1 MKSSHG
7 TCREA
12 QKRIDGF
19 FDAPGNTS
27 PERFLVAEPEFGR
40 HVQDCGGCRAV
51 LNDALEGRRFIREHL
66 QAAEEPGPNFTAR
79 VMEAISRQERERV
92 PATSASPWYAVP
104 ALAARL
110 AWGAAIV
117 LVLASTWLYE
127 KRPDVTPRRTA
138 AETAG
143 ASLEPAP
150 QPANHDEVLAS
161 LVGREP

>member
-1 MKSSHG
+1 MKSSRG

-19 FDAPGNTS
+19 FDAPGHTS
-27 PERFLVAEPEFGR
+27 PERFLDAEPEFGR
-40 HVQDCGGCRAV
+40 HVQDCGECRAV
-51 LNDALEGRRFIREHL
+51 LNDALEARRLLREHL

-79 VMEAISRQERERV
+79 VMETIARKEGERL
-92 PATSASPWYAVP
+92 PSASGSPWYAVP
-104 ALAARL
+104 ALAVRL
-110 AWGAAIV
+110 AWGTAIV

>member
-7 TCREA
+7 ACREA

-19 FDAPGNTS
+19 FDAPGNAL
-27 PERFLVAEPEFGR
+27 PERFLDAEPEFVR
-40 HVQDCGGCRAV
+40 HVQGCGECRAV
-51 LNDALEGRRFIREHL
+51 LNDALVARRLLREHL
-66 QAAEEPGPNFTAR
+66 QAAGEPGPYFAAR
-79 VMEAISRQERERV
+79 VIEAIAHQERERM

-110 AWGAAIV
+110 AWGTAIV

-127 KRPDVTPRRTA
+127 KRPDVAPRRTA